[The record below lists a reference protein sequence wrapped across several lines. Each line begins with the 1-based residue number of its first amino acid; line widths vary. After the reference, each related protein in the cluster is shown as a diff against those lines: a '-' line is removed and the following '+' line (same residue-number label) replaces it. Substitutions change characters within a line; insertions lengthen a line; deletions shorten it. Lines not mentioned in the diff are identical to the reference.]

1 MQHRCAF
8 VASLLSFS
16 ANLAFSAKT
25 GIITIEGQEGRPV
38 DKPARTEEEER
49 NMEENEIEKAEPNR
63 NRSRQV
69 KFWVSEEE
77 YELLQKKREAAGGVN
92 QGAYIRKMV
101 LDGYIV
107 NLDIPEL
114 KEIIRLLSITS
125 NNVNQ
130 MARQL
135 NSNNTI
141 YPQELTEVEAQLEQ
155 IYKLLR
161 KVMRGISKIK

>member
-1 MQHRCAF
+1 MLTKQQR
-8 VASLLSFS
+8 
-16 ANLAFSAKT
+16 K
-25 GIITIEGQEGRPV
+25 
-38 DKPARTEEEER
+38 
-49 NMEENEIEKAEPNR
+49 EENEMEEAKTNR

-77 YELLQKKREAAGGVN
+77 YQLLQKKMEAAGGVN
-92 QGAYIRKMV
+92 QGAYIRKMI

-130 MARQL
+130 MARRL
-135 NSNNTI
+135 NTDGSI
-141 YPQELTEVEAQLEQ
+141 YQQDIREVEVQLEQ
-155 IYKLLR
+155 NYKMLR
-161 KVMRGISKIK
+161 KLITKLSKIH

>member
-1 MQHRCAF
+1 MPETTKKGGMR
-8 VASLLSFS
+8 
-16 ANLAFSAKT
+16 
-25 GIITIEGQEGRPV
+25 
-38 DKPARTEEEER
+38 
-49 NMEENEIEKAEPNR
+49 MEETTHNR

-77 YELLQKKREAAGGVN
+77 YQLLQKKMKAAGGVN
-92 QGAYIRKMV
+92 QGAYIRKMI

-130 MARQL
+130 MARRL
-135 NSNNTI
+135 NAEGSI
-141 YPQELTEVEAQLEQ
+141 YQQDIAEVEAQLEQ
-155 IYKLLR
+155 NYKMLR
-161 KVMRGISKIK
+161 RLITKLGRIH

>member
-1 MQHRCAF
+1 M
-8 VASLLSFS
+8 
-16 ANLAFSAKT
+16 
-25 GIITIEGQEGRPV
+25 
-38 DKPARTEEEER
+38 PATQKKGGMR
-49 NMEENEIEKAEPNR
+49 MEETTPNR

-77 YELLQKKREAAGGVN
+77 YALLRKKMEAAGGVN
-92 QGAYIRKMV
+92 QGAYIRKMI

-130 MARQL
+130 MARRL
-135 NSNNTI
+135 NAEGSI
-141 YPQELTEVEAQLEQ
+141 YQQDIAEVDAQLEQ
-155 IYKLLR
+155 NYKMLR
-161 KVMRGISKIK
+161 RLITKLSKIS

>member
-1 MQHRCAF
+1 
-8 VASLLSFS
+8 
-16 ANLAFSAKT
+16 
-25 GIITIEGQEGRPV
+25 
-38 DKPARTEEEER
+38 
-49 NMEENEIEKAEPNR
+49 MEENEIEKAEPNW

-114 KEIIRLLSITS
+114 KEIIRLMGPIG
-125 NNVNQ
+125 NNINQ
-130 MARQL
+130 IARKL
-135 NSNNTI
+135 NAGGNI
-141 YPQELTEVEAQLEQ
+141 YEEDMEEIRTNQDE

-161 KVMRGISKIK
+161 KVLISLSKIH

>member
-1 MQHRCAF
+1 MLTKQQR
-8 VASLLSFS
+8 
-16 ANLAFSAKT
+16 K
-25 GIITIEGQEGRPV
+25 
-38 DKPARTEEEER
+38 
-49 NMEENEIEKAEPNR
+49 EENEMEEAKPNR

-77 YELLQKKREAAGGVN
+77 YRLLQKKMEAAGGIN
-92 QGAYIRKMV
+92 QGAYIRKMI

-135 NSNNTI
+135 HSTDSI
-141 YPQELTEVEAQLEQ
+141 YQQDISEVQAQLEQ

-161 KVMRGISKIK
+161 KVMKGLSKIR

>member
-1 MQHRCAF
+1 M
-8 VASLLSFS
+8 
-16 ANLAFSAKT
+16 
-25 GIITIEGQEGRPV
+25 PV
-38 DKPARTEEEER
+38 TTKKGEKH
-49 NMEENEIEKAEPNR
+49 MEETTPNR

-77 YELLQKKREAAGGVN
+77 YELLQKKMKSAGGVN
-92 QGAYIRKMV
+92 QGAYIRKMI

-135 NSNNTI
+135 HSTGRI
-141 YPQELTEVEAQLEQ
+141 YQQDIGEVEAQLEQ
-155 IYKLLR
+155 NYKMLR
-161 KVMRGISKIK
+161 RLITKLSKIH

>member
-1 MQHRCAF
+1 MLTKQQR
-8 VASLLSFS
+8 
-16 ANLAFSAKT
+16 K
-25 GIITIEGQEGRPV
+25 
-38 DKPARTEEEER
+38 
-49 NMEENEIEKAEPNR
+49 EENEMEEAKPNR

-77 YELLQKKREAAGGVN
+77 YQLLQKKMEAAGGVN
-92 QGAYIRKMV
+92 QGAYIRKMI

-130 MARQL
+130 MARRL
-135 NSNNTI
+135 NTDGSI
-141 YPQELTEVEAQLEQ
+141 YQQDIREVEVQLEQ
-155 IYKLLR
+155 NYKMLR
-161 KVMRGISKIK
+161 KLITKLSKIH

>member
-1 MQHRCAF
+1 MPETTKKGGMR
-8 VASLLSFS
+8 
-16 ANLAFSAKT
+16 
-25 GIITIEGQEGRPV
+25 
-38 DKPARTEEEER
+38 
-49 NMEENEIEKAEPNR
+49 MEETTPNR

-77 YELLQKKREAAGGVN
+77 YELLQKKMKAAGGVN
-92 QGAYIRKMV
+92 QGAYIRKMI

-130 MARQL
+130 MARRL
-135 NSNNTI
+135 NAEGSI
-141 YPQELTEVEAQLEQ
+141 YQQDIGEVEAQLEQ
-155 IYKLLR
+155 NYKMLR
-161 KVMRGISKIK
+161 RLITKLSKIS

>member
-1 MQHRCAF
+1 
-8 VASLLSFS
+8 
-16 ANLAFSAKT
+16 
-25 GIITIEGQEGRPV
+25 
-38 DKPARTEEEER
+38 
-49 NMEENEIEKAEPNR
+49 MEETTPNR

-77 YELLQKKREAAGGVN
+77 YQLLQKKMEAAGGVN
-92 QGAYIRKMV
+92 QGAYIRKMI

-107 NLDIPEL
+107 NLEIPEL

-135 NSNNTI
+135 NSGNGI

>member
-1 MQHRCAF
+1 
-8 VASLLSFS
+8 
-16 ANLAFSAKT
+16 
-25 GIITIEGQEGRPV
+25 
-38 DKPARTEEEER
+38 
-49 NMEENEIEKAEPNR
+49 MEETTPNR

-77 YELLQKKREAAGGVN
+77 YELLHKKMEAAGGVN
-92 QGAYIRKMV
+92 QGAYIRKMI

-130 MARQL
+130 MARGL
-135 NSNNTI
+135 NAEGSI
-141 YPQELTEVEAQLEQ
+141 YQQDVAEVESQLEQ
-155 IYKLLR
+155 NYKMLR
-161 KVMRGISKIK
+161 KLITKLGKIS

>member
-1 MQHRCAF
+1 MLTKQQR
-8 VASLLSFS
+8 
-16 ANLAFSAKT
+16 K
-25 GIITIEGQEGRPV
+25 
-38 DKPARTEEEER
+38 
-49 NMEENEIEKAEPNR
+49 EENEMEEAKPNR

-77 YELLQKKREAAGGVN
+77 YQLLQKKMEAAGGVN
-92 QGAYIRKMV
+92 QGAYIRKMI

-114 KEIIRLLSITS
+114 KEIIRLLGITS

-135 NSNNTI
+135 HSTDSI
-141 YPQELTEVEAQLEQ
+141 YQQDISEVQAQLEQ

-161 KVMRGISKIK
+161 KVMKGLSKIR